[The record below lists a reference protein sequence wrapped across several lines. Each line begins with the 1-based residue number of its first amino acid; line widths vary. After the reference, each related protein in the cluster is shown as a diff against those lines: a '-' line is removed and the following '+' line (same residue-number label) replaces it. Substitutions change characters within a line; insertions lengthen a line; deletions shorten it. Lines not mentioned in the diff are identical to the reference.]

1 MEEKW
6 RKDEI
11 FSLDPLGQVKRW
23 LLAFLEQN
31 SDVTE
36 AHFDQNTASE
46 NRKSN
51 EQYA

>member
-11 FSLDPLGQVKRW
+11 SSVDPLGQVKR
-23 LLAFLEQN
+23 LLLPIIELI
-31 SDVTE
+31 SDVTQ
-36 AHFDQNTASE
+36 AHFDQNTARE